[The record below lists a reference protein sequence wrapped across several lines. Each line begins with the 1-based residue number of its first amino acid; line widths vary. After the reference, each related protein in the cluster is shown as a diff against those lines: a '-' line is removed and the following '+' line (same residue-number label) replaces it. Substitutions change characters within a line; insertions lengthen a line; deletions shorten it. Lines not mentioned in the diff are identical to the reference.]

1 MIEVSGVVKDFQIS
15 KGLFRGKDVLR
26 AVDDVS
32 LTIESGDVL
41 AIVGESGCGKT
52 TLARIILGLL
62 PPDLG
67 EVKFNGTA
75 LSILKN

>member
-32 LTIESGDVL
+32 LTL
-41 AIVGESGCGKT
+41 
-52 TLARIILGLL
+52 
-62 PPDLG
+62 
-67 EVKFNGTA
+67 
-75 LSILKN
+75 

>member
-1 MIEVSGVVKDFQIS
+1 MIEVSGVVKDFKIS

-41 AIVGESGCGKT
+41 GRC
-52 TLARIILGLL
+52 RIRRMG
-62 PPDLG
+62 
-67 EVKFNGTA
+67 A
-75 LSILKN
+75 LQFKGGHW